1 MTTIIIDNREIK
13 LYDEIISRDL
23 ETYDIN
29 IEKKQLELGDILIY
43 NEHIK
48 ILFERKTKTDFIS
61 SIKDGRYREQKS
73 RLLSLED
80 TKVLYIFENGY
91 ILQSDSM
98 LEGAIINTIFRDN
111 IDILF
116 TKNIEDTVT
125 LLLTI
130 CIRLCKKADIFVFK
144 PRDYSMNIK
153 MKTKKIENID
163 NKTCFILQLSQ
174 IPSISNTIANT
185 IALKHNSMSNLIKAL
200 NKEEDNIK
208 YLESFEKIGNKK
220 ARTIIEYLGLTE

>member
-1 MTTIIIDNREIK
+1 MTTILIDNREIK

-23 ETYDIN
+23 ETYEIN

-48 ILFERKTKTDFIS
+48 ILFERKTKSDIIS
-61 SIKDGRYREQKS
+61 SIKDGRYHEQKS

-91 ILQSDSM
+91 ILQQEPM

-111 IDILF
+111 MSILF
-116 TKNIEDTVT
+116 TKNLEDTAT

-130 CIRLCKKADIFVFK
+130 CIRMCKKPEIFIFK
-144 PRDYSMNIK
+144 PVDYSMTIK
-153 MKTKKIENID
+153 MKTKKIDNID

-174 IPSISNTIANT
+174 IPSISKIIANT
-185 IALKHNSMSNLIKAL
+185 IGLKYNSMNEFITDL
-200 NKEEDNIK
+200 NKQEDKIK

-220 ARTIIEYLGLTE
+220 AKTIIEYLGIL